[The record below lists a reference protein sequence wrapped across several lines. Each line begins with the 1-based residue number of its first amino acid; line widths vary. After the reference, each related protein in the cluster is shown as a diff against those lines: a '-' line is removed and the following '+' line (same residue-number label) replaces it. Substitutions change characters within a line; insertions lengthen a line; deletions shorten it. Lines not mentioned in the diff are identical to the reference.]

1 MPYCRQ
7 CHREISK
14 FDNDMCPYCGTPHP
28 IDPNYETMDITRN
41 MATLEGQYELPKSR
55 KKKVLILLCAT
66 LGYLGVHWF
75 YIYRK
80 TRGIVSLLFSLAFV
94 GGIGSLLLL
103 TPLPVYAD
111 YLIAFGA
118 VWIVF
123 LIEALLLLFIDTPKD
138 GRGEFLR

>member
-1 MPYCRQ
+1 
-7 CHREISK
+7 
-14 FDNDMCPYCGTPHP
+14 MCPHCGTPHP

-41 MATLEGQYELPKSR
+41 LFALEGQYELPKSR

-66 LGYLGVHWF
+66 LGYVGAHWF
-75 YIYRK
+75 YIYRN
-80 TRGIVSLLFSLAFV
+80 TRGIVSLLFSLIFI

-111 YLIAFGA
+111 YLIGFAA
-118 VWIVF
+118 VWLVF
-123 LIEALLLLFIDTPKD
+123 LLEALLLIFIDTPKD